1 MLEYSGSRTLVLL
14 TSISYVIPL
23 PLFQHSVHT
32 LVPPTPRQCCQ
43 DVMKNVGVSG
53 SPIFVNV
60 DYASGRMLN
69 NWVDSLSAS
78 FAGVQVW
85 SGTCMCLNAGL

>member
-1 MLEYSGSRTLVLL
+1 MLKHSSSRTLVLL
-14 TSISYVIPL
+14 TSIACVIPSS
-23 PLFQHSVHT
+23 LFQHSVHT
-32 LVPPTPRQCCQ
+32 LVPPPPRQRCQ
-43 DVMKNVGVSG
+43 DVVKNVGVSG

-85 SGTCMCLNAGL
+85 SGMCLNAGL